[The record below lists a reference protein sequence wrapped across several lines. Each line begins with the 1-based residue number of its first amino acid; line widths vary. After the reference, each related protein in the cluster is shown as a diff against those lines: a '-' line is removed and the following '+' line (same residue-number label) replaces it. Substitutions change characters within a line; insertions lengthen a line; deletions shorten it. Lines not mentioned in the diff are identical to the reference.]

1 LSASTAGPPLT
12 RLDYIP
18 LAADGSDIDDIAA
31 LLRAVFPKAFWLTPR
46 YLRWLY
52 LGNPEGSAVGFNA
65 HDESGRL
72 VGHYAVVPMR
82 AVFRA
87 GGEPIHGALSLNSA
101 VSEAARGR
109 GLFVRLAELTYERTR
124 EAGGRFILG
133 VGNANSTHGLVKS
146 LGFTYYGPL
155 DAKVGIGNPEPAA
168 ARSVSGFARH
178 WDERSLAWRL
188 DNPEAPSF
196 VHDRVLFRSYRG
208 LNVVLKWDNALALP
222 ASVRRKRPLAPLV
235 YVGRRPDLRFPRLR
249 FVDIPHRLR
258 PSPLNLTIKPLDET
272 LPRLTD
278 DVLLDALD
286 FDAF

>member
-1 LSASTAGPPLT
+1 LSTSTNEPPVT

-31 LLRAVFPKAFWLTPR
+31 LLHDVFPKAFWLTPR

-52 LGNPEGSAVGFNA
+52 LGNPEGRAIGFNA

-87 GGEPIHGALSLNSA
+87 GGEPITGALSLNSA
-101 VSEAARGR
+101 VSETVRGR

-124 EAGGRFILG
+124 ESGGRFILG

-146 LGFTYYGPL
+146 LGFTFYGPL
-155 DAKVGIGNPEPAA
+155 EAKVGFGIPAPA
-168 ARSVSGFARH
+168 PARPASAFARF
-178 WDERSLAWRL
+178 WDERTLAWRL
-188 DNPEAPSF
+188 DNPEAPSC
-196 VHDRVLFRSYRG
+196 VHDRTLFRSYRG
-208 LNVVLKWDNALALP
+208 LNVVLKWDNTLALP
-222 ASVRRKRPLAPLV
+222 PSVRRGTPLAPMV
-235 YVGRRPDLRFPRLR
+235 YIGRRPDLRFSSLR
-249 FVDIPHRLR
+249 FVDIPRWLR
-258 PSPLNLTIKPLDET
+258 PSPLNLTLKPLDEA
-272 LPRLTD
+272 LPRLSD